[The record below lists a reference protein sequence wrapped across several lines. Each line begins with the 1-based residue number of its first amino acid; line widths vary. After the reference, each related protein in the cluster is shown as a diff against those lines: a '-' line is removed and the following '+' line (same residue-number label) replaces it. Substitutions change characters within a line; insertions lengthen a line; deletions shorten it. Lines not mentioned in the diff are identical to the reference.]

1 MTTGVTFFSAPR
13 CKGIVVRAAAWLANA
28 FGVLQPQVLDLT
40 RACQDTRLYTGRM
53 RCPQCRVEA
62 RRGCTR
68 YN

>member
-1 MTTGVTFFSAPR
+1 MTTRVTFFSAPR
-13 CKGIVVRAAAWLANA
+13 CKSIVVKAADWLANA
-28 FGVLQPQVLDLT
+28 FVLQAQVLDLT